1 MKKTQHYSRS
11 HRDYLRKYRTN
22 NLLVIITQISIL
34 VAIILSWELLTKY
47 EIISSFFFSSP
58 SKIIN
63 TISELLRSGELIY
76 HANITLSETLIG
88 FAIATGIGFGVAF
101 VLWYSDF
108 LRRVSEPYLVVLN
121 SLPKIALG
129 PIIIIWFGAG
139 QKAIIFM
146 CVLIVIIVTIMNIL
160 NSFTSCDHQLI
171 ALAKSMGANKW
182 QIFTKLILPNSLKD
196 IVATLKINVGLSCG
210 TVKLCRLVKVFK
222 PYYTMSKPSHFYKK
236 SHLSNKN
243 LLGFPNRFFNILC
256 SWLKL
261 MSTSLAHIP
270 SISTAKESP
279 HY

>member
-1 MKKTQHYSRS
+1 MSKNNYSKEHKK
-11 HRDYLRKYRTN
+11 YLAKTRFKAYTIA
-22 NLLVIITQISIL
+22 LFQILIL
-34 VAIILSWELLTKY
+34 VVLFVGWEIGAKTGAVDV
-47 EIISSFFFSSP
+47 FFFSSP
-58 SKIIN
+58 SRIWETLK
-63 TISELLRSGELIY
+63 ELHASGELFM
-76 HANITLSETLIG
+76 HAWVTLKETLI
-88 FAIATGIGFGVAF
+88 AFGVATGLGIILAII
-101 VLWYSDF
+101 LWWSEY
-108 LRRVSEPYLVVLN
+108 LRKILEPYIVTLN

-129 PIIIIWFGAG
+129 PIIIIWMGVG
-139 QKAIIFM
+139 SKAIITM
-146 CVLIVIIVTIMNIL
+146 AVLIVVIVTTLNVMNAFL
-160 NSFTSCDHQLI
+160 NTDKNLISTLKSF
-171 ALAKSMGANKW
+171 GANKF
-182 QIFTKLILPNSLKD
+182 QVFMKVVLPASVPD
-196 IVATLKINVGLSCG
+196 IISTLKVNVGLSCG